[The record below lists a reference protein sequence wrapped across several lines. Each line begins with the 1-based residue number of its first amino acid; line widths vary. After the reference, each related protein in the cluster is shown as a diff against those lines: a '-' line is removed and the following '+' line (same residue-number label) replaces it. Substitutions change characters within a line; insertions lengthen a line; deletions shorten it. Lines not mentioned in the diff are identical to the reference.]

1 LFDSLRR
8 VPSGAAKLRSLL
20 SIVDG
25 KEKVSRL
32 VSCDF
37 WGDFE
42 VCRIVTLAIAEF
54 LQKAWSLRNKCKHG
68 GDDQSAS
75 EVQGRGV
82 DGNIAMA

>member
-1 LFDSLRR
+1 LRQ
-8 VPSGAAKLRSLL
+8 LL

-25 KEKVSRL
+25 KEKVCRF

-42 VCRIVTLAIAEF
+42 VCRIVTPAIVEF

-75 EVQGRGV
+75 EVQGRGA